1 MAGFLTSLLGDY
13 QLQLE
18 RHRNRPFLEATM
30 AACAL
35 VASADGEISFGERI
49 RVDQILD
56 ALDSLKIFDSN
67 EAVNLFNK
75 FASHIFAAPKEGRE
89 HAIAALKVVA
99 DDPEKSALLMR
110 IFLAICEI
118 GETKSLVKQI
128 EVVMLCG
135 LLGIEPDDF
144 GLYIDNATD
153 TLLGDD

>member
-13 QLQLE
+13 RLQLE

-30 AACAL
+30 AACAM
-35 VASADGEISFGERI
+35 VAAADGEISFGERI

-56 ALDSLKIFDSN
+56 ALDTLKVFDSN
-67 EAVNLFNK
+67 EAVNLFNN
-75 FASHIFAAPKEGRE
+75 FASAIFAAPKAGRE
-89 HAIAALKVVA
+89 QAVTALKVVSG
-99 DDPEKSALLMR
+99 DPEKSAMLMR
-110 IFLAICEI
+110 IFLAICEV

-144 GLYIDNATD
+144 GLYIDKSTNS
-153 TLLGDD
+153 LLGDD

>member
-1 MAGFLTSLLGDY
+1 
-13 QLQLE
+13 
-18 RHRNRPFLEATM
+18 M

-49 RVDQILD
+49 RVDQIFD
-56 ALDSLKIFDSN
+56 ALDTLKIFDSN

-75 FASHIFAAPKEGRE
+75 YASGIFAAPKEGRG
-89 HAIAALKVVA
+89 HAIAALKGVA
-99 DDPEKSALLMR
+99 DDAEKSALLMR

>member
-1 MAGFLTSLLGDY
+1 M
-13 QLQLE
+13 
-18 RHRNRPFLEATM
+18 
-30 AACAL
+30 
-35 VASADGEISFGERI
+35 
-49 RVDQILD
+49 
-56 ALDSLKIFDSN
+56 
-67 EAVNLFNK
+67 
-75 FASHIFAAPKEGRE
+75 
-89 HAIAALKVVA
+89 VA

>member
-18 RHRNRPFLEATM
+18 RHRNRPFLESTM

-67 EAVNLFNK
+67 EAVNLFNQ
-75 FASHIFAAPKEGRE
+75 FASRIFAAPKEGRE
-89 HAIAALKVVA
+89 HAITALKVVA